1 MRVAPHWLLNLVGYK
16 SKDLTLLDNR
26 LYFKNS
32 DKSTLE
38 ILPSVFTKKG
48 IIFKGLF
55 FWYLILET
63 DQGKLKVGGL
73 SEAIAYKT
81 FNKIKGYSY
90 QYVQPKVSQLAEN
103 IRAQLNDGYLRRSKI
118 DRISLLAK
126 SLYDQ
131 FSVLPEE
138 GLVGAAAYQD
148 FLLLSHIATNP
159 ENKNGGAWLDEYK
172 ASYLVRYRSEYKQY
186 FDEVESNPLTDK
198 QRDACIIDDD
208 HNLVLAGAGTGKTS
222 TMVGRAGFLIKSQ
235 QSKPHEI
242 LMLAF
247 GNAAAKEMQQRITE
261 KLSPNIDIE
270 GLESSTFHKLG
281 KEIIANV
288 EGAQPSITPL
298 AEDAKAL
305 KQQVNKW
312 FETHLKTDAYKKTVL
327 NYFSQYLYPKANPFD
342 FKTEGAYL
350 QYISDNEIRTLKGE
364 QVKGWGECLIANH
377 LFKLGIE
384 YDYEVR
390 YQHDTLDLNFRQ
402 YQPDFYLPDYDVYL
416 EHVGIDWEGNTAPY
430 VDRELYHAGLEWKSE
445 VHDKHETQLIETFHY
460 QLMDGCLLAELDKAL
475 AIFEVE
481 YNPLPEDALLATL
494 AEFGAISQLADL
506 LGDLLKSYRSNCFKR
521 EDERLEACIERA
533 VESNQMRA
541 VLLLLM
547 PIVEDY
553 ESYLTKNGWI
563 DFDDMISKALTY
575 VETGRY
581 KPVWQ
586 YIMVDEFQDI
596 SEPRARLIK
605 ALQQASSGCSLF
617 CVGDDWQA
625 IFRFTGSDIRYITKF
640 EQHFGVTTATTLDKT
655 FRFNNSIC
663 DVASSFVLKN
673 KEQVQK
679 TLTTHAQVDQPMVSL
694 LRATNLTK
702 PKQIDQRIVQVLEQ
716 INTFAKPGSTVYLLA
731 RFTFTLPN
739 KSQLASLNNQFENLA
754 ISGLSYHRSKGQ
766 EADYVVMLGLEA
778 GKHGFPSQKKTH
790 PLLDALLPEA
800 EKHSFAEERRLFYV
814 GLTRAKSKAY
824 LICDMAVASEFVVEL
839 LEDESKLATRDF
851 FMSYA
856 QGLFQLIKCKRC
868 ETGGM
873 VGRTSD
879 HGDFFGCSN
888 YPLCDNTE
896 KACTECGNAMQH
908 IGRYRACINPECQ
921 SSVPS
926 CPNCG
931 YDMAQRTGKYGEFWS
946 CTNYR
951 AGGPSCGHTEQVIAP
966 YDGALQE
973 KV

>member
-1 MRVAPHWLLNLVGYK
+1 MRVVPHWLLNLVGFK
-16 SKDLTLLDNR
+16 SQDITLLDNR
-26 LYFKNS
+26 LYLKNS
-32 DKSTLE
+32 DKSALE
-38 ILPSVFTKKG
+38 VLPSVFAKKG
-48 IIFKGLF
+48 IVFKGLF
-55 FWYLILET
+55 FWYLVLDT
-63 DQGKLKVGGL
+63 DQGKRKVGGL
-73 SEAIAYKT
+73 SKASAYQA
-81 FNKIKGYSY
+81 FNMIKGYSY
-90 QYVQPKVSQLAEN
+90 QYVQPKVTQLAEN
-103 IRAQLNDGYLRRSKI
+103 IRVQLNDGYLRSSKI
-118 DRISLLAK
+118 DRITLLAK
-126 SLYDQ
+126 SLYEQ

-138 GLVGAAAYQD
+138 GLVGAAAFQD
-148 FLLLSHIATNP
+148 FLLLSRIATHS
-159 ENKNGGAWLDEYK
+159 ENHAGGAWFDEYK
-172 ASYLVRYRSEYKQY
+172 ASYLARYRSEYKQY

-208 HNLVLAGAGTGKTS
+208 NNLVLAGAGTGKTS

-235 QSKPHEI
+235 QAKPNEI

-247 GNAAAKEMQQRITE
+247 GNAAAKEMQERIAE
-261 KLSPNIDIE
+261 KLSPSIDIK

-281 KEIIANV
+281 KEIIARV
-288 EGAQPSITPL
+288 EGAQSSITPL

-327 NYFSQYLYPKANPFD
+327 NYFSQYLYPKANPFE
-342 FKTEGAYL
+342 FETEGEYL

-384 YDYEVR
+384 YEYEAR

-416 EHVGIDWEGNTAPY
+416 EHVGIDREGNTAPY

-460 QLMDGCLLAELDKAL
+460 QLMDGCLLSELDKAL
-475 AIFEVE
+475 AIFEVK
-481 YNPLPEDALLATL
+481 YNRLPEDALLATL
-494 AEFGAISQLADL
+494 VEFGAISQLADL

-533 VESNQMRA
+533 EESNRMRA
-541 VLLLLM
+541 ALALLM

-553 ESYLTKNGWI
+553 ESYLVKNKWI
-563 DFDDMISKALTY
+563 DFDDMIGKALTY
-575 VETGRY
+575 VEAGRY

-605 ALQQASSGCSLF
+605 ALQQASPGCSLF

-640 EQHFGVTTATTLDKT
+640 EQHFGSTATTTLDKT

-679 TLTTHAQVDQPMVSL
+679 TLTTHDQVDHPAVSL
-694 LRATNLTK
+694 LRASNEAKKNEL
-702 PKQIDQRIVQVLEQ
+702 DQRIVQVLEQ

-731 RFTFTLPN
+731 RFTFTLPS

-766 EADYVVMLGLEA
+766 EADFVVMLGLES

-790 PLLDALLPEA
+790 PLLDALLSEA

-814 GLTRAKSKAY
+814 GLTRAKKKAY
-824 LICDMAVASEFVVEL
+824 LICDMAIASEFVVEL

-888 YPLCDNTE
+888 FPLCDNKE

-908 IGRYRACINPECQ
+908 IDRYRVCINPECQ

-926 CPNCG
+926 CPDCG
-931 YDMAQRTGKYGEFWS
+931 YDMAHRNGKYGEFWS

-951 AGGPSCGHTEQVIAP
+951 AGGPSCGHKEQVIVP
-966 YDGALQE
+966 YDEPLKAG
-973 KV
+973 V